1 MRASLLPEVYVSI
14 SFYLSKSITPG
25 VRVAFGHDA
34 TLDRLRR
41 WEGDLAAHGTA

>member
-14 SFYLSKSITPG
+14 SIYLSKSITSG

>member
-1 MRASLLPEVYVSI
+1 MRLFYQKSMYQSLSI
-14 SFYLSKSITPG
+14 ILSKSITSG